1 MLGPYSS
8 EDIYLTGG
16 RLLVLPALLLP
27 ALVLLPAL
35 HVLLTLGLGAVRA
48 DTGGVVV
55 TADDTGGPQ
64 PPGRVL

>member
-1 MLGPYSS
+1 MLV
-8 EDIYLTGG
+8 YLDD
-16 RLLVLPALLLP
+16 LYQLVDLPDVVTVWAELP
-27 ALVLLPAL
+27 PLDA
-35 HVLLTLGLGAVRA
+35 LLTLGLGAVRA